1 MERHDRLP
9 ASRGTGFQPVRDGA
23 HPNGT
28 VFNKSARAQRSSSSN
43 GETVACGGTRIVGSR
58 FHARVKNPCHV
69 SAASVGTGNSWKRGL
84 MTGIWRRRAVRN
96 GNGASN
102 RHARLWWACA
112 IALCAGCVNQKKE
125 MASYRK
131 LLEGPKPPTVLV
143 DYPRGQELTLE
154 AALLLANTGSE
165 QLGFQGEA
173 YLQSLIARDR
183 AYSAFIPTISLAP
196 TFSYQNRPLNHGS
209 SLISTSGGTS
219 GTGVGTTTGT
229 GTGTGTGSGV
239 SSTGTT
245 AAHSYTALDLPLNA
259 KLSVSPV
266 RDVAAVEGAKFNI
279 NAQRDTLLN
288 LQASVLL
295 ETAQTYYNT
304 LLAERSVEV
313 LSNTADY
320 QDARVA
326 DMKNRLKA
334 GIAQPLDVAQS
345 EAQAAAT
352 RALLITAQNSVRTN
366 RAMLVFLTNANVR
379 EAKLVDRLKVPDS
392 LLPMSEALRIARA
405 SRLDIAAAT
414 ETVTVQQR
422 NVQAALGEY
431 FPSVT
436 LNLDYY
442 LYRQTFP
449 TNVEWAGLLTAN
461 FPIFSGGT
469 IEADVRDA
477 WSLYR
482 QAIYS
487 EWQVIRQVRQN
498 VETDWDNLD
507 ASRARIH
514 ELQAEVDASQT
525 ALTQAN
531 ERYGVGL
538 AINLDV
544 LNAES
549 ALLSSQLDLATE
561 EFDYKIFYLDLLRD
575 IGKLPLPANIN
586 SMASGGVEHPTTEQI
601 APMAP
606 INSSER
612 GQGRGDR
619 GQGEEKK
626 RAPTIPAGSP

>member
-1 MERHDRLP
+1 MESGVALRLAGP
-9 ASRGTGFQPVRDGA
+9 R
-23 HPNGT
+23 
-28 VFNKSARAQRSSSSN
+28 AR
-43 GETVACGGTRIVGSR
+43 
-58 FHARVKNPCHV
+58 FK
-69 SAASVGTGNSWKRGL
+69 KRGL
-84 MTGIWRRRAVRN
+84 MTGIWRRREDRN
-96 GNGASN
+96 GNGALK
-102 RHARLWWACA
+102 RAPVRWACA
-112 IALCAGCVNQKKE
+112 LALCAGCVNQKKE
-125 MASYRK
+125 MANYRK
-131 LLEGPKPPTVLV
+131 VLEGRTPPAVLV
-143 DYPRGQELTLE
+143 DYPRGQQLTLE

-165 QLGFQGEA
+165 QLGIQGEA

-229 GTGTGTGSGV
+229 GAGVTSTGS
-239 SSTGTT
+239 T
-245 AAHSYTALDLPLNA
+245 ATHSYTALDVPLNA
-259 KLSVSPV
+259 KLNLSPV

-279 NAQRDTLLN
+279 VAQRDTLLN
-288 LQASVLL
+288 LQATVLL

-313 LSNTADY
+313 LSNTAQY

-326 DMKNRLKA
+326 DMKNRMKA

-352 RALLITAQNSVRTN
+352 RAQLITSQNSVRTN
-366 RAMLVFLTNANVR
+366 RAMLVYLTNANVR
-379 EAKLVDRLKVPDS
+379 EAKLVDRLKVPDA

-405 SRLDIAAAT
+405 SRLDIAAAA
-414 ETVTVQQR
+414 ETVAAQQR
-422 NVQAALGEY
+422 NVQLALGEY

-436 LNLDYY
+436 LNLNYY
-442 LYRQTFP
+442 LSRQTFP

-461 FPIFSGGT
+461 LPIFSGGT
-469 IEADVRDA
+469 IEADVRNA

-487 EWQVIRQVRQN
+487 EWQIIRQVRQN

-507 ASRARIH
+507 ASRGRIH

-531 ERYGVGL
+531 ERYGAGL

-586 SMASGGVEHPTTEQI
+586 SMASGNVYRPTTRQV

-606 INSSER
+606 INSLER
-612 GQGRGDR
+612 GEGIGGRGK
-619 GQGEEKK
+619 G
-626 RAPTIPAGSP
+626 